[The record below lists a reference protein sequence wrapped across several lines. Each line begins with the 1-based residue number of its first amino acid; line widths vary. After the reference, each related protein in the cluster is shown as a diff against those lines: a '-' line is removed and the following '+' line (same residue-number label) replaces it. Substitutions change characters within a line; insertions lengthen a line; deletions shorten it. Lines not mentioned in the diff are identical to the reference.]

1 MFYEVLKV
9 SSIFNLQYYNIP
21 DIICKQ
27 NSDDFI
33 VTLLDDNG
41 NEIDYVLLDSIE
53 YDDHVYVYLV
63 EKEHYD
69 DEEQELYIMEFI
81 EDNGE
86 VLFNTVDNE
95 ILLDELY
102 NEFMQSQEEED
113 GEE

>member
-1 MFYEVLKV
+1 MKNNEL
-9 SSIFNLQYYNIP
+9 
-21 DIICKQ
+21 
-27 NSDDFI
+27 DDFI

-63 EKEHYD
+63 ETEHYD

>member
-1 MFYEVLKV
+1 MK
-9 SSIFNLQYYNIP
+9 SNQI
-21 DIICKQ
+21 
-27 NSDDFI
+27 DDFI

-53 YDDHVYVYLV
+53 YDEHVYVYLV

-81 EDNGE
+81 EENDE
-86 VLFNTVDNE
+86 VIFNTVDNE

-102 NEFMQSQEEED
+102 DEFMQSQEEED
-113 GEE
+113 GEEEE

>member
-1 MFYEVLKV
+1 MTFLLCPLTTNPPINPIEER
-9 SSIFNLQYYNIP
+9 NI
-21 DIICKQ
+21 
-27 NSDDFI
+27 
-33 VTLLDDNG
+33 
-41 NEIDYVLLDSIE
+41 E
-53 YDDHVYVYLV
+53 